1 MRFSNTSTFVTKLK
15 VFSVALLV
23 SGCASTGGRYDVDQN
38 KGYNVLKQ
46 AEGYVRYEH
55 MNDRDIRLEIED
67 HAITHCKL
75 INKTASRGKTN
86 CVGDSC
92 TTTYLCQEVN
102 LLNRD

>member
-1 MRFSNTSTFVTKLK
+1 MRVSNTSTFVTKLK

-23 SGCASTGGRYDVDQN
+23 SGCASTSGPYDIDQN

-55 MNDRDIRLEIED
+55 MNDKDIRLEIED